1 MSPVFNV
8 GKLAFLG
15 YGEHL
20 VSGNLGG
27 FSFSQLEKGL
37 LSLSFPSGTCGFG
50 VQVSDLMEH

>member
-20 VSGNLGG
+20 VPGNLGG

-37 LSLSFPSGTCGFG
+37 LSLSFQAGRAASAFRSVT
-50 VQVSDLMEH
+50 